1 MPIGV
6 YPSGILW
13 CMSESS
19 EWLSR
24 VANCLVLAVIS
35 CSIIITCP
43 AYHVNSVLDAVS
55 DIRLKSSER
64 IVADHLL

>member
-1 MPIGV
+1 
-6 YPSGILW
+6 
-13 CMSESS
+13 MSESS

-35 CSIIITCP
+35 CSMIITRP

-55 DIRLKSSER
+55 DIRLKSSE
-64 IVADHLL
+64 IIFVDDLL